1 MQETAV
7 RSNLEVTREFD
18 NNDVVDDMDVIEES
32 VAEQIH
38 DGDAAD
44 DEVVVIEDRDPEAVG
59 GNDDDD
65 EGDTVGGED
74 DDDEEDTVGGE
85 DE

>member
-7 RSNLEVTREFD
+7 RSNLEVTRESD
-18 NNDVVDDMDVIEES
+18 NNDVVGGTDVIGTES
-32 VAEQIH
+32 IDVDDVHEF
-38 DGDAAD
+38 
-44 DEVVVIEDRDPEAVG
+44 DEVVAIENRDPEAVG

-65 EGDTVGGED
+65 EEDTVGGND

>member
-1 MQETAV
+1 MQATAV
-7 RSNLEVTREFD
+7 RSNPEVTRESD
-18 NNDVVDDMDVIEES
+18 DNDVVEFIDLIGAETIGDIDELVTDEVIVIES
-32 VAEQIH
+32 
-38 DGDAAD
+38 
-44 DEVVVIEDRDPEAVG
+44 RDPEAVG

-65 EGDTVGGED
+65 EEDTVGGND